1 MTTQGNDLVVDGK
14 VRAHQ
19 ATQAG
24 ECVVLGDDMKVPGT
38 MVKLG
43 AGLTLDEN
51 GALTII
57 PPVPQTYVDPGSRT
71 WIDNIGT
78 VYMDGTT
85 WLGGTDTPSRMV
97 VRYARTD
104 EVTHTRLFHT
114 FETAEVQATMQ
125 GKRIQEFTPAVVRGN
140 GHGSGFCTVEIFD
153 SRGILAQ
160 MFTKE
165 VEESNEIS

>member
-14 VRAHQ
+14 VRAQQ

-24 ECVVLGDDMKVPGT
+24 ECVVLGSDSHIPGT
-38 MVKLG
+38 MLKLG
-43 AGLTLDEN
+43 AGLTLDED
-51 GALTII
+51 GSLSIVQ
-57 PPVPQTYVDPGSRT
+57 PVPQVYVEPGSRT
-71 WIDNIGT
+71 WSDNTGI
-78 VYMDGTT
+78 VYMDGTA

-104 EVTHTRLFHT
+104 EVTHTRIFHT
-114 FETAEVQATMQ
+114 FETAGVQAVME
-125 GKRIQEFTPAVVRGN
+125 GKRISEFTPAVVRGN